1 MMFFSLLTTIPH
13 SWNSRG
19 GRGVTREIELRIDS
33 EKPYGLTK
41 APWVRIQIKDKV
53 HYEGC
58 HKVDRLID

>member
-19 GRGVTREIELRIDS
+19 GRGITREIELRIDS

-41 APWVRIQIKDKV
+41 APWVRIQI
-53 HYEGC
+53 
-58 HKVDRLID
+58 